1 MNISTVE
8 KVKSFQMTAS
18 TSQVFRV
25 IRDVLMEFELTKGR
39 ADLLLRRHLQKH
51 HRTLGGPERAKISKT
66 IFNVIRW
73 RSRLD
78 YLISRLLKRDAG
90 SLEPSSRILYR
101 LAVFNIVFLQRTVDL
116 TCNISDS
123 LCTGSDDLKRSLRTF
138 IKTLHVNHQNIPF
151 PNSGKNRVHAWS
163 IIHAHPSWLIERW
176 ISIYGEADTERLLM
190 FDNNEPQLHIR
201 VNALKATAAEVVSA
215 LHGEGLECRPLPG
228 ASYGFVVSGPVAAM
242 STTAFREG
250 AFEVQ
255 DVSSQLFVEWCRPAS
270 GCQVLDACAGGG
282 GKSLFMA
289 ALMNNTGRI
298 IAHDRNPSALAEL
311 KKRAARAGAFN
322 IEIRTTVAAMPGK
335 SFDIVLV
342 DAPCSGL
349 GTLQRNPDIKWNLE
363 PSDVANLE
371 SEQLRILSDY
381 AAFVKPGGRLVYA
394 TCTLLPE
401 ENENVVQKFLSS
413 FTEFNV
419 IRTKAPFVDDDGFFR
434 LVPHQHGMSGFFACS
449 FQRI

>member
-1 MNISTVE
+1 MNSTTAE
-8 KVKSFQMTAS
+8 KIKPFQMTAS

-25 IRDVLMEFELTKGR
+25 IRDILMDFELTAGR

-51 HRTLGGPERAKISKT
+51 HKSLGGPERAKISKT

-78 YLISRLLKRDAG
+78 YMISRLLKRNAE

-123 LCTGSDDLKRSLRTF
+123 LCGGSEDLKRSLRTF
-138 IKTLHVNHQNIPF
+138 IKILHANHQSIPF
-151 PNSGKNRVHAWS
+151 PNPGKNRVHAWS
-163 IIHAHPSWLIERW
+163 IIHAHPAWLVEKW
-176 ISIYGEADTERLLM
+176 ISVYGEADTERLLM

-201 VNALKATAAEVVSA
+201 VNALKATAADVESA
-215 LHGEGLECRPLPG
+215 LHGEGLECRPLPHTVCG
-228 ASYGFVVSGPVAAM
+228 YVVSGPVAAM
-242 STTAFREG
+242 GTTAFREG

-255 DVSSQLFVEWCRPAS
+255 DVSSQLFVEWCRPAPGS
-270 GCQVLDACAGGG
+270 QVLDACAGGG
-282 GKSLFMA
+282 GKSLYMA

-298 IAHDRNPSALAEL
+298 VAHDRNPSALAEL

-322 IEIRTTVAAMPGK
+322 IEIRTTPGTIPGK
-335 SFDIVLV
+335 NFDIVLV

-349 GTLQRNPDIKWNLE
+349 GTLQRNPDIKWNLG
-363 PSDVANLE
+363 PSDISNLV
-371 SEQLRILSDY
+371 SEQLRILSDF
-381 AAFVKPGGRLVYA
+381 AAWVKPGGRLVYA

-413 FTEFNV
+413 FAEFNM
-419 IRTKAPFVDDDGFFR
+419 IRTTAPFVDDDGFFR
-434 LVPHQHGMSGFFACS
+434 ILPHRHGMSGFFACS
-449 FQRI
+449 LQRT